1 MKDQNEEEI
10 EKYNLFQKEILK
22 ENEFIKKIKDIFQL
36 QNTEKFQEILILQK
50 HRYIDQVEKEVL
62 FILKKIYS
70 DKIISNKKFNSLF
83 QKSKEE
89 FLSIYIDNLDEITS
103 EWEYFNKLKDNNIE
117 EELNSYY
124 LTDYRKH
131 CHNHEGLAIH
141 KCGHAEK
148 GKFIKFYGRQNTRYR
163 NNKELKYIVCSECK
177 RVYSKDLFNNYCSHC
192 KESYLC
198 SLLGPNENKECFLAT
213 YTNPHCESFI
223 NKTIPCKLCKEKLY
237 LFIYDKKIKC
247 LKCNYVI
254 DVNNKNDFQWQ
265 CIKCNK
271 YFKSNVKIFNPS
283 ESYILTKILKKALL
297 LKVKAKP
304 QYMNCCNID
313 INSTPF
319 FHKKECKGLLY
330 LCNVENYSLKNKKW
344 VIVCEKCHAIN
355 NCKNF
360 IWTCPKCG
368 KRSRETNSKF
378 VEILK
383 SPSRKVSSSHNN
395 IKVEEESNNNNI
407 NSNSNNMN
415 SNKDSKVNIF
425 QKYLSNYI
433 NKKPSLSTCSN
444 DEKNKRKRNE
454 YNNKNNIIYS
464 DKKINEKC
472 DELEFNLEKE
482 NPEIIKVNIKIND
495 KSNHKNNNS
504 NGNIINNSNYN
515 SNSKYIIRS
524 TKRYNNQ
531 RNSQL
536 NGNISN
542 NSCNINYINT
552 GNKLRSSQEKYNFNI
567 KSNINKPEDNNTEKK
582 ILENPLNYP
591 KINYIKKKNS
601 IMYTSIKEEEKNN
614 REQKKQARGDSY
626 KSTSV
631 IDEKEEKIDD
641 NFNLDYFAQKNYEEN
656 KVNTSMNKRNL
667 VFNLQNKRN
676 LPVRLRYNNENNNVN
691 FKNKQN
697 FKNSVEIEESKNK
710 IKQEYDK
717 NEDDLTDRNK
727 RYIFNSVDEK
737 IMNGGESR
745 ISKETTTHASKG
757 SMTSSSKDTNNKNN
771 NNNNNNNNYIINNNK
786 RLNNS
791 NMSNNS
797 KDKEYFYSTSNNFN
811 FKNKRK
817 FYMKEKQKISENNNI
832 KNLKNNLPT
841 QFKNCKPIIELNDIE
856 SNNNNDI
863 FIPKD
868 DDKPD
873 DIIEPSQ
880 IDYTEDIPIYD
891 FKIKENE
898 ELYDSIQ
905 NGIKKIL
912 EKGKLPQFNID
923 NYTIGKKIGD
933 GAFGVLFSVENN
945 KTRKK
950 YALKKLTAHDLK
962 LLEEFQREFE
972 IAYKCRHQNILNIY
986 GICLRIYDATT
997 FALFVLMDLAECDW
1011 EVEINKRFKE
1021 KNFYSEDELITILKQ
1036 LSNALVYLQ
1045 NNQIAHRDIKPE
1057 NILLFHDKDTDEITY
1072 KICDFGEAKEKI
1084 KVNTRHKSIRGT
1096 DFYMSPI
1103 LFKGLT
1109 QEEKFVRDNPYKSD
1123 VFSLGYCMII
1133 ACVLDFNFINKIR
1146 NLEEQT
1152 KTDKIIRESLE
1163 TKYSFKFI
1171 YVLLKM
1177 IVYYE
1182 KERIDFLGL
1191 EQLIKDE
1198 L

>member
-1 MKDQNEEEI
+1 MKDINEEET
-10 EKYNLFQKEILK
+10 EKFNLFQKEIIK
-22 ENEFIKKIKDIFQL
+22 ENEFLKKIKDIFKL
-36 QNTEKFQEILILQK
+36 QNSEKFQDILILQK
-50 HRYIDQVEKEVL
+50 HKYIDQVEKEVL

-70 DKIISNKKFNSLF
+70 ERIISNKKFNSLF
-83 QKSKEE
+83 QKGKED
-89 FLSIYIDNLDEITS
+89 FLSYYNVNLEEITM
-103 EWEYFNKLKDNNIE
+103 EWEYFIDLRDNNIE
-117 EELNSYY
+117 EELNTYY

-131 CHNHEGLAIH
+131 CHNHEGLALH

-148 GKFIKFYGRQNTRYR
+148 GKLIKLYSRHNGRHR

-177 RVYSKDLFNNYCSHC
+177 KVYLKDLFNNYCSVC
-192 KESYLC
+192 KETYLC
-198 SLLGPNENKECFLAT
+198 SLLSPNENKECFLAT
-213 YTNPHCESFI
+213 YCNPHCESFI

-237 LFIYDKKIKC
+237 FYIYDKKIKC

-304 QYMNCCNID
+304 QFMNCCNID
-313 INSTPF
+313 INNTPF

-330 LCNVENYSLKNKKW
+330 LCNVENYGLKNKKW

-368 KRSRETNSKF
+368 KRSRETNNEF

-383 SPSRKVSSSHNN
+383 SPPRKVSASHNN
-395 IKVEEESNNNNI
+395 INKVEEEENDN
-407 NSNSNNMN
+407 
-415 SNKDSKVNIF
+415 NKDTKINIF

-433 NKKPSLSTCSN
+433 NKKPSLSSCSN
-444 DEKNKRKRNE
+444 EEKIKRKINE
-454 YNNKNNIIYS
+454 YDAKNNIVNS
-464 DKKINEKC
+464 NQKQNGKIE
-472 DELEFNLEKE
+472 EIGFNSEKE
-482 NPEIIKVNIKIND
+482 KSEIIKVNIKKYD
-495 KSNHKNNNS
+495 KPIIKNNNS
-504 NGNIINNSNYN
+504 NTKNNNNNNNNSNC
-515 SNSKYIIRS
+515 KYIIRS

-531 RNSQL
+531 RNNQINS
-536 NGNISN
+536 NINN
-542 NSCNINYINT
+542 NSYNINCIDS
-552 GNKLRSSQEKYNFNI
+552 GNKLRNSQDKCINNRD
-567 KSNINKPEDNNTEKK
+567 NINIVEDNNNDKRK
-582 ILENPLNYP
+582 RDNGLLYP
-591 KINYIKKKNS
+591 RVNFIKKKNS
-601 IMYTSIKEEEKNN
+601 IMLSEIKEEEKNN
-614 REQKKQARGDSY
+614 KNQIIQGKGDNC
-626 KSTSV
+626 KSGNI
-631 IDEKEEKIDD
+631 IDEKEEKA
-641 NFNLDYFAQKNYEEN
+641 NEEFNLDYFAQKNYEEN
-656 KVNTSMNKRNL
+656 KNNISMSNRNL
-667 VFNLQNKRN
+667 VFNLQNKKN
-676 LPVRLRYNNENNNVN
+676 LPVRLRYGNENNNN
-691 FKNKQN
+691 NINIKNKQS
-697 FKNSVEIEESKNK
+697 FKKSVEIEETNNK
-710 IKQEYDK
+710 IKQKYDK
-717 NEDDLTDRNK
+717 NEDDITDTNK
-727 RYIFNSVDEK
+727 RYIVNSVDEK
-737 IMNGGESR
+737 VLNGESR
-745 ISKETTTHASKG
+745 ISKETTTHGSKG
-757 SMTSSSKDTNNKNN
+757 SMTSSSKETNNTNN
-771 NNNNNNNNYIINNNK
+771 NNNNILNNNK
-786 RLNNS
+786 KLDNS

-797 KDKEYFYSTSNNFN
+797 KDKEFFYSTSNNFN

-817 FYMKEKQKISENNNI
+817 FYMRGKEKTEDNNNNI
-832 KNLKNNLPT
+832 KNLKNMLPS
-841 QFKNCKPIIELNDIE
+841 QINNCKTIVELKDIE
-856 SNNNNDI
+856 SNNNIDI
-863 FIPKD
+863 NYKKE

-873 DIIEPSQ
+873 DIIEPSE

-891 FKIKENE
+891 YKIKQNKK
-898 ELYDSIQ
+898 LYDNIQ

-933 GAFGVLFSVENN
+933 GAFGVLFSVVNN

-962 LLEEFQREFE
+962 LLEEFHKEFE
-972 IAYKCRHQNILNIY
+972 IAHKCIHENILNIY
-986 GICLRIYDATT
+986 GICLRIYDSTT
-997 FALFVLMDLAECDW
+997 FALFVLMDLADCDW

-1021 KNFYSEDELITILKQ
+1021 KNYYTEDELITILKQ
-1036 LSNALVYLQ
+1036 LSSALVYLQ

-1057 NILLFHDKDTDEITY
+1057 NILLFHDKDTDKITY

-1146 NLEEQT
+1146 NIEEQT
-1152 KTDKIIRESLE
+1152 KTDRIIRESLE
-1163 TKYSFKFI
+1163 SKYSFKFI
-1171 YVLLKM
+1171 HVLLKM

-1191 EQLIKDE
+1191 ESLIEDE

>member
-1 MKDQNEEEI
+1 MKDQNEEEA
-10 EKYNLFQKEILK
+10 EKFNNFQKEITK
-22 ENEFIKKIKDIFQL
+22 EYEFLKKIKDIFKL
-36 QNTEKFQEILILQK
+36 QNSEKFQDILILQK
-50 HRYIDQVEKEVL
+50 HKYIDQVEKETL

-70 DKIISNKKFNSLF
+70 EKIISNKKFNLLF
-83 QKSKEE
+83 QKGKED
-89 FLSIYIDNLDEITS
+89 FLSYYNDSLDEITF
-103 EWEYFNKLKDNNIE
+103 EWEYFIDVRNSNIE
-117 EELNSYY
+117 EEINSYY

-131 CHNHEGLAIH
+131 CHNHEGLALH

-148 GKFIKFYGRQNTRYR
+148 GKFIKLYKRQNTRLR

-177 RVYSKDLFNNYCSHC
+177 KVYLKDLFNNYCSSC

-198 SLLGPNENKECFLAT
+198 SLLGQNENKECFLVT
-213 YTNPHCESFI
+213 YCNPHCETFI

-237 LFIYDKKIKC
+237 FYIYDKKIKC
-247 LKCNYVI
+247 LKCNFVI

-271 YFKSNVKIFNPS
+271 YFKSNVKIYNPS

-304 QYMNCCNID
+304 QFMNCCNID
-313 INSTPF
+313 INNTPF
-319 FHKKECKGLLY
+319 FHKKECKGILY
-330 LCNVENYSLKNKKW
+330 LCNVENYNLKNKKW

-368 KRSRETNSKF
+368 KRSRETNNEF

-383 SPSRKVSSSHNN
+383 SPQRKVSSSHNN
-395 IKVEEESNNNNI
+395 INKVDEEADNNTN
-407 NSNSNNMN
+407 
-415 SNKDSKVNIF
+415 NKDPKINIF

-433 NKKPSLSTCSN
+433 NKKPSLSSSSN
-444 DEKNKRKRNE
+444 DEKIKRKRNE
-454 YNNKNNIIYS
+454 QEPKNNIIYS
-464 DKKINEKC
+464 NKRQNEKL
-472 DELEFNLEKE
+472 EEIEFNYKKD
-482 NPEIIKVNIKIND
+482 NPEIIKVNIKVND
-495 KSNHKNNNS
+495 KSNHKNNS
-504 NGNIINNSNYN
+504 NNSNNKNNNNNN
-515 SNSKYIIRS
+515 SNCKYIIRS
-524 TKRYNNQ
+524 TKRYLNQ
-531 RNSQL
+531 RNNQI
-536 NGNISN
+536 NGNTNN
-542 NSCNINYINT
+542 NSCNINCINT
-552 GNKLRSSQEKYNFNI
+552 GNKLKNSQDNYLNNKDKINVVEN
-567 KSNINKPEDNNTEKK
+567 NINDKQKENG
-582 ILENPLNYP
+582 ILYSRG
-591 KINYIKKKNS
+591 NYIKKKNS
-601 IMYTSIKEEEKNN
+601 LMYSAIKEEEKNN
-614 REQKKQARGDSY
+614 REPKVQGREDSC
-626 KSTSV
+626 KSRSV
-631 IDEKEEKIDD
+631 VDEKEEKG
-641 NFNLDYFAQKNYEEN
+641 NETFNLEYFSQKNYEEN
-656 KVNTSMNKRNL
+656 KNNISMNNRNL
-667 VFNLQNKRN
+667 VFNLQTKKN
-676 LPVRLRYNNENNNVN
+676 LPVRLRYGNEINNINI
-691 FKNKQN
+691 KNRQN
-697 FKNSVEIEESKNK
+697 FKKSVEIEETNNK
-710 IKQEYDK
+710 IKQECDK
-717 NEDDLTDRNK
+717 NENEIIDRNK

-737 IMNGGESR
+737 ILNGESR
-745 ISKETTTHASKG
+745 ISKETTTHASKE
-757 SMTSSSKDTNNKNN
+757 SMTSSSKDTNN
-771 NNNNNNNNYIINNNK
+771 NNNNNYVNNK
-786 RLNNS
+786 KKLDNS
-791 NMSNNS
+791 NISNNS
-797 KDKEYFYSTSNNFN
+797 KDKEYFFSTSNNFN

-817 FYMKEKQKISENNNI
+817 FYMKEKEKTEDNNNI
-832 KNLKNNLPT
+832 KNLKNNLPS
-841 QFKNCKPIIELNDIE
+841 QCKNCKTIIELKDIE
-856 SNNNNDI
+856 SNNNNNI
-863 FIPKD
+863 NYKKE

-873 DIIEPSQ
+873 DIIEPSD
-880 IDYTEDIPIYD
+880 IDFSEDIPIYD
-891 FKIKENE
+891 YKIKQNKK
-898 ELYDSIQ
+898 LYDNIQ
-905 NGIKKIL
+905 NCIKKIL
-912 EKGKLPQFNID
+912 EKGRLPQFNID
-923 NYTIGKKIGD
+923 NYTIGRKIGD

-950 YALKKLTAHDLK
+950 YALKKLTAHDFK
-962 LLEEFQREFE
+962 LLEEFHKEFE
-972 IAYKCRHQNILNIY
+972 IAHKCIHENILNIY

-1011 EVEINKRFKE
+1011 EVEINRRFKE
-1021 KNFYSEDELITILKQ
+1021 KNYYTEGELINILKQ

-1163 TKYSFKFI
+1163 SKYSFKFI

-1191 EQLIKDE
+1191 EKLIKDE